1 VIRNTPSDIGRA
13 MAALFGK
20 RGESIGSVLYPF
32 FPNLE
37 DMTYGWS

>member
-1 VIRNTPSDIGRA
+1 VIHNTPSDKERA
-13 MAALFGK
+13 TAPLFGK
-20 RGESIGSVLYPF
+20 RGESIVAVLYPF